1 MTEAK
6 LKPGEAAA
14 AAAGVAAA
22 ASAAAMLCG
31 TRSTAYIVAIAAA
44 QEAFKST
51 PVASS
56 HPFIDLCMCTCLEPW
71 ATVPW

>member
-6 LKPGEAAA
+6 LNPDEAAA

-44 QEAFKST
+44 QEAFSST
-51 PVASS
+51 PMASS
-56 HPFIDLCMCTCLEPW
+56 HPCIDLCMCTCLEPW